1 MVDRHPGES
10 LPNHIRRHIKGGRKR
25 HTGALE
31 VKVFHQGPAQVARP
45 QNDRVVAAVHTQN
58 VGNLPPQIFNIIA
71 VALLAEPAEAGEILP
86 DL

>member
-1 MVDRHPGES
+1 M
-10 LPNHIRRHIKGGRKR
+10 
-25 HTGALE
+25 
-31 VKVFHQGPAQVARP
+31 KVFHQGPAQVARP

-71 VALLAEPAEAGEILP
+71 VALLAKPAEAGEILP